1 MLLEELKIKKEELNQ
16 KVRTLELEITEKLKN
31 LIESNTNISVRL
43 SYLHL
48 KRCSGYGYKK
58 IQNDV
63 GFEYLDIKLIDE
75 EDKDVFGADLT
86 LSCWGNQIFINTGSC
101 GQFTVLG
108 EQRPHD
114 IYQIKKYQLLG
125 WLVSNTDLIN
135 EFVNSF
141 DYSIVKEYHDV
152 DIEYQHQKW
161 EDDRRKQ
168 EEEKQEILNSIK
180 IGNSYIIDRMSVKVT
195 KITDKR
201 IYLESIIGTTK
212 YYTKDEIISMIKYGR
227 LTKN

>member
-1 MLLEELKIKKEELNQ
+1 MLLEELKVKKEELNQ
-16 KVRTLELEITEKLKN
+16 KVRVLELEITEKLKN

-48 KRCSGYGYKK
+48 KRCSGFGYKK
-58 IQNDV
+58 IQNDI
-63 GFEYLDIKLIDE
+63 GFEYLDIKLLDE
-75 EDKDVFGADLT
+75 EDKEVFGADLT
-86 LSCWGNQIFINTGSC
+86 LSCWGNQIFINSGSC

-125 WLVSNTDLIN
+125 WLVSNADLIN

-141 DYSIVKEYHDV
+141 DYSIVKEYHDLN
-152 DIEYQHQKW
+152 IEYQHQQW

-168 EEEKQEILNSIK
+168 EEEKKEILDSIK
-180 IGNSYIIDRMSVKVT
+180 IGNSYIINHMSVKVI

-201 IYLESIIGTTK
+201 IYLESIIGTK
-212 YYTKDEIISMIKYGR
+212 YYHKDEIVNMIKYGR

>member
-1 MLLEELKIKKEELNQ
+1 MLLQELKIKKDELSQ
-16 KVRTLELEITEKLKN
+16 KVRTLELEITEKLKT

-43 SYLHL
+43 SFLHL
-48 KRCSGYGYKK
+48 KRCSGFGYKK
-58 IQNDV
+58 IQNDI
-63 GFEYLDIKLIDE
+63 GFEYLDVKLVDE
-75 EDKDVFGADLT
+75 EDKEVFGADLT
-86 LSCWGNQIFINTGSC
+86 LSCWGNQIFINSGSC
-101 GQFTVLG
+101 GQFIVLG
-108 EQRPHD
+108 EQPPHD

-125 WLVSNTDLIN
+125 WLVSNADLIN

-168 EEEKQEILNSIK
+168 EEEKKEILDSIK
-180 IGNSYIIDRMSVKVT
+180 VGNSYIVDKMKVT
-195 KITDKR
+195 VSKITDKR

-212 YYTKDEIISMIKYGR
+212 YYTKDEIISMIKCGQ
-227 LTKN
+227 LVKN